1 MKILEEKMKC
11 IKCNK
16 TIPDE
21 SAFCL
26 YCGSKVENESTHR
39 ITKPRKITIERASSF
54 VGCAA
59 VYQIICD
66 GQVIASIRNGE
77 TKVFEID
84 EKSHIIQCCITSP
97 TMIYGN
103 GTGGVYGGGG
113 TTVSD
118 VVNIPSGTQSA
129 DLFVKNGFASLRLK
143 LVRLY

>member
-1 MKILEEKMKC
+1 MGNEKMIC
-11 IKCNK
+11 TKCNQS
-16 TIPDE
+16 IPDE
-21 SAFCL
+21 SIFCL
-26 YCGSKVENESTHR
+26 YCGAKVKNESAYQ
-39 ITKPRKITIERASSF
+39 KAKLRKISIERASSF
-54 VGCAA
+54 LGCAV

-84 EKSHIIQCCITSP
+84 EKSHAIQCCITSP

-103 GTGGVYGGGG
+103 GNGGVYGGGG

-129 DLFVKNGFASLRLK
+129 DLFVKNGLASLRLK

>member
-1 MKILEEKMKC
+1 MKC
-11 IKCNK
+11 IKCNQK
-16 TIPDE
+16 IPDE
-21 SAFCL
+21 SIFCL
-26 YCGSKVENESTHR
+26 YCGAKVKNEPVRQKARS
-39 ITKPRKITIERASSF
+39 RKVTIERASSF
-54 VGCAA
+54 IGCAA

-84 EKSHIIQCCITSP
+84 EKSHAIQCCITSP

-129 DLFVKNGFASLRLK
+129 DLFVKNGLASLRLE

>member
-1 MKILEEKMKC
+1 MTILEEKMKC
-11 IKCNK
+11 TKCNK
-16 TIPDE
+16 MIPDE
-21 SAFCL
+21 SIFCL
-26 YCGSKVENESTHR
+26 YCGVKVKNEP
-39 ITKPRKITIERASSF
+39 ICQNAKPRKVTIERASSF

-84 EKSHIIQCCITSP
+84 EKSHTIQCCITSP

-103 GTGGVYGGGG
+103 GTSGVYGGGG

-129 DLFVKNGFASLRLK
+129 DLFVKNGFASLRLE

>member
-1 MKILEEKMKC
+1 MKC
-11 IKCNK
+11 TKCNQM
-16 TIPDE
+16 IPDE
-21 SAFCL
+21 SIFCL
-26 YCGSKVENESTHR
+26 YCGTRVKNEPVRQNAKSRKV
-39 ITKPRKITIERASSF
+39 TIERASSF

-77 TKVFEID
+77 TKIFEID
-84 EKSHIIQCCITSP
+84 EKSHTIQCCITSP

-118 VVNIPSGTQSA
+118 VVNIPSGAQSA
-129 DLFVKNGFASLRLK
+129 DLFVKNGLASLRLE

>member
-1 MKILEEKMKC
+1 MKC
-11 IKCNK
+11 TKCNQM
-16 TIPDE
+16 IPNE
-21 SAFCL
+21 SFFCL
-26 YCGSKVENESTHR
+26 YCGAKV
-39 ITKPRKITIERASSF
+39 KDDPVQQKAKLRKITIERASSF

-84 EKSHIIQCCITSP
+84 EKSHTIQCCITSP

-103 GTGGVYGGGG
+103 GNGGVYGGGG

-118 VVNIPSGTQSA
+118 VINIPSGTQSA
-129 DLFVKNGFASLRLK
+129 ELFVKNGFASLKLE